1 MNEYYTNNYT
11 KYCKDVKFDFFD
23 SYDFLFI
30 FGRSISVVIIP
41 IDIFGMYCI
50 IKKTPKKLKTK
61 GCLMYLQSLII
72 FLDILLTLCMTPY
85 VYFPTCSGFTIGIF
99 RSIGFPMIFQCF
111 IAIVG
116 ISTLNFA
123 VPIIFENRH
132 NILVRSN
139 FKITRKCS
147 RILFYLFN
155 VTLPFFCQ
163 LPVFLHI
170 PDQIPAA
177 LEVLKRIPCPT
188 IEYFQQPIFTLTL
201 KYDVAMF
208 SLSTTLFVAFIQ
220 ILFFSIHSFYHLRKI
235 SNFASVK
242 TQKLQKAVFSA
253 LSLQISVSTAI
264 LILPIFYFWYA
275 FQFNY
280 YRQGFTNISF
290 LMIAS
295 HGCFA
300 TVTMLFCHKNYRE
313 YISSFFCKK
322 KPRIDGL
329 HSNTP
334 SFQRTNISVQHVEP
348 IRF

>member
-1 MNEYYTNNYT
+1 MDEYFNNNYT

-23 SYDFLFI
+23 SSDFVFI
-30 FGRSISVVIIP
+30 IGHSISIVIIP

-50 IKKTPKKLKTK
+50 ITKTPKKLETK
-61 GCLMYLQSLII
+61 GCLMYLQSIII
-72 FLDILLTLCMTPY
+72 FLDINLTVCMIPY
-85 VYFPTCSGFTIGIF
+85 LFFPTCSGFTIGIY

-111 IAIVG
+111 IAVFG
-116 ISTLNFA
+116 ISLMNFSI
-123 VPIIFENRH
+123 PIIFENRH

-139 FKITRKCS
+139 FKITGKFS
-147 RILFYLFN
+147 RILFYFLN

-177 LEVLKRIPCPT
+177 LEILKRIPCPT
-188 IEYFQQPIFTLTL
+188 IEYFQQPVFTLTL
-201 KYDVAMF
+201 KYDNAIF
-208 SLSTTLFVAFIQ
+208 SLSTTLSFAFIQ
-220 ILFFSIHSFYHLRKI
+220 IVFFSIHSFYHLRKI

-280 YRQGFTNISF
+280 YRQGFTNISIM
-290 LMIAS
+290 MIAS

-300 TVTMLFCHKNYRE
+300 TLTMLFCHKNYRE
-313 YISSFFCKK
+313 FILSFFSKNK
-322 KPRIDGL
+322 AKVEG
-329 HSNTP
+329 HSNNP
-334 SFQRTNISVQHVEP
+334 SFQRKSMSVRNFLP